1 MENQEAN
8 QSKIEQIVFTKG
20 KSFVYVPELVN
31 DLTQNDCQVLS
42 GQLMFLS
49 ADDVRMHYAHVAGEE
64 WFPKTLSF
72 YAEHPVFIM
81 DVYGSNEAVKSVV
94 GEETDPH
101 ACALFSF
108 RAQKGNDLTD
118 NAAHRTGKKKEAPIE
133 VDRFFGPEGI
143 VTRFRKD
150 PLAQLVFQYRMF
162 EYLKKYP
169 EVVTQLEKVYKCFG
183 NILFL

>member
-1 MENQEAN
+1 MENLEAN
-8 QSKIEQIVFTKG
+8 QSKIELIVFTKG

-31 DLTQNDCQVLS
+31 DLVQNDCQVLS

-49 ADDVRMHYAHVAGEE
+49 ADDVRIHYAHVAGEE
-64 WFPKTLSF
+64 WFPKTTLPF
-72 YAEHPVFIM
+72 YAEHPVFVM
-81 DVYGSNEAVKSVV
+81 DVYGSIEAVKSIV
-94 GEETDPH
+94 GQKTDPRD
-101 ACALFSF
+101 CALFSY
-108 RAQKGNDLTD
+108 RAQHGNDLTD
-118 NAAHRTGKKKEAPIE
+118 NAAHRTGEKGEAPIE

-169 EVVTQLEKVYKCFG
+169 EVVTQLWKVYKCFG
-183 NILFL
+183 NI